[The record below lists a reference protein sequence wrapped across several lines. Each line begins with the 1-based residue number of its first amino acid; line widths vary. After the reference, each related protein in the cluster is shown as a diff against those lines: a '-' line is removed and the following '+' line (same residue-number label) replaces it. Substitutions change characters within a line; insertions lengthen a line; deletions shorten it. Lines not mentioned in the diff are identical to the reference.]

1 MTIILTVSII
11 ASWLLIVG
19 AIIENRALQNELTE
33 TIDELETTT
42 LERDT
47 LARLAASQTV
57 HRLNTELHCR
67 VLASSLAHSI
77 QGNQDDALAI
87 LGEFTTTSLE
97 EIA

>member
-1 MTIILTVSII
+1 MTIILTISTI

-57 HRLNTELHCR
+57 HRLNTELHCG
-67 VLASSLAHSI
+67 VLARSLTHSLD
-77 QGNQDDALAI
+77 GNQQEALAV
-87 LGEFTTTSLE
+87 LSEFTTTRTE